1 MSIESIKVRDLN
13 TTSSIGENDLLLV
26 AKTDGTTQNVKISA
40 LSLFIESTVD
50 GLGAVT
56 FSHRN
61 PNGSTPAGATPAPA
75 SVTSME
81 LLKVASTSRSTENQ
95 YRMKFSFSN
104 GASFTT
110 GLGAYDHGTSMTSPT
125 YW

>member
-40 LSLFIESTVD
+40 LSLFVESTVG

-56 FSHRN
+56 FSHD
-61 PNGSTPAGATPAPA
+61 NGQGNTPAPA
-75 SVTSME
+75 SITGIEVIKT
-81 LLKVASTSRSTENQ
+81 ASSNTRENQ
-95 YRMKFSFSN
+95 YKMKFSFSN

-110 GLGAYDHGTSMTSPT
+110 FPGEYDHGSSMTSPG

>member
-40 LSLFIESTVD
+40 LSLFVESTVD

-56 FSHRN
+56 FSHA
-61 PNGSTPAGATPAPA
+61 NGQPGTPAPA
-75 SVTSME
+75 SVTAME
-81 LLKVASTSRSTENQ
+81 LIKVASTSRSTENQ

-110 GLGAYDHGTSMTSPT
+110 GVGTYDHGTSITSPA